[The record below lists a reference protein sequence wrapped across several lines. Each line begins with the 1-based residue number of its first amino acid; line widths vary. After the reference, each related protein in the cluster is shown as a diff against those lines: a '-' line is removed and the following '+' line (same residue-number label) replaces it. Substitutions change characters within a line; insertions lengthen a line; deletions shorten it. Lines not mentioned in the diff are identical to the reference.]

1 MPCCKTRGLLR
12 PDQCSRFSYD
22 KTRGRTQMFSPETTK
37 DYWTIMASRI
47 TIPIH
52 ETVRF
57 IRIPLSDTDSTHSE
71 KFATLSRVTSR

>member
-1 MPCCKTRGLLR
+1 
-12 PDQCSRFSYD
+12 
-22 KTRGRTQMFSPETTK
+22 MFSPETTK